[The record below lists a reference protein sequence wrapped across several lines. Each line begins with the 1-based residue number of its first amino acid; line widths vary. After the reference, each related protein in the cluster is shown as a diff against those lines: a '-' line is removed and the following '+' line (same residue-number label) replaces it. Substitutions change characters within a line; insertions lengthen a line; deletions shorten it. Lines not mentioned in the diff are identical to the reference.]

1 MRLETCARHGTVV
14 LLALAL
20 TGCALFG
27 HHKPKEAGD
36 TAIAAPAAKTAQD
49 REAELRALVRNRV
62 ETAMNTNDEQRNK
75 VIRRS
80 PYFYRKYDVYP
91 SGADDMKALMQE
103 KESQSAPYIADVALS
118 KQQFT
123 TRLHRKRAEA
133 EDDTSFLRDTGSET
147 ITFELRNGH
156 WTRVGSIFIAEKSE
170 ENINGEW
177 VPVKETA
184 KRTIASEE
192 TKAQGGWFKRTW
204 SKIMGKSEEEQQDKD
219 KDQKPKKAS
228 APGSSQ
234 SFHTGP
240 R

>member
-1 MRLETCARHGTVV
+1 

-27 HHKPKEAGD
+27 NEKGTGKALP
-36 TAIAAPAAKTAQD
+36 APKTAQNW
-49 REAELRALVRNRV
+49 EAELRVLVRNRV
-62 ETAMNTNDEQRNK
+62 ETAMNTKEEQCNK
-75 VIRRS
+75 IIPRD
-80 PYFYRKYDVYP
+80 PYFFRKYDVYP
-91 SGADDMKALMQE
+91 SGADDMKVLMQG
-103 KESQSAPYIADVALS
+103 KESQSAPYVADVALS

-133 EDDTSFLRDTGSET
+133 EADTSFLRDTGSET

-170 ENINGEW
+170 EKINGEW

-192 TKAQGGWFKRTW
+192 EKANGWFKRTW
-204 SKIMGKSEEEQQDKD
+204 AKIRGKSDEQTTDKD
-219 KDQKPKKAS
+219 KDKKPKKAS

-234 SFHTGP
+234 NFRTGT